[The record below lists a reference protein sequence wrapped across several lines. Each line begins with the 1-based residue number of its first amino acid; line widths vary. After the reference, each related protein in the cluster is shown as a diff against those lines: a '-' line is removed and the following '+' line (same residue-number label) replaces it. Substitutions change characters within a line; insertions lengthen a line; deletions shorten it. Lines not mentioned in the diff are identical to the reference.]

1 MFTQLGRKVAP
12 GNHQQ
17 LLGVLLRE
25 LHCCFPARGQAQLGI
40 WLWASAGA
48 ASGCLDVLNEG

>member
-1 MFTQLGRKVAP
+1 MQLGRKVAP

-25 LHCCFPARGQAQLGI
+25 LHCCFPARGQAQLRI